1 MIEMLFAGAAGA
13 LPCLFFAAV
22 ATLIVGGI
30 IWAIISARKRRE
42 EYERLAAE
50 LGCRYYPDDPWDLPA
65 RYAHFDLFS
74 TGHGRKA
81 ANVLAGGL
89 DGRSALAFDYQYST
103 GSGKNETTHH
113 FQVAVLE
120 MPITAPALKLRDESF
135 LDTIASWVGHDDID
149 FESAEFSKRYH
160 VKCTERKFAYDI
172 FHARLIEYLLACGN
186 APGMEFKGP
195 LLVLSQTLGGPE
207 QARRLLEIGREIIR
221 SIPEYVLHE
230 RGIGV
235 KAGGQQ

>member
-1 MIEMLFAGAAGA
+1 VIELLFAGAAGA

-172 FHARLIEYLLACGN
+172 FHARLIEYLLGCGT
-186 APGMEFKGP
+186 APSIEMNGP
-195 LLVLSQTLGGPE
+195 LIMVYERPHGAEGV
-207 QARRLLEIGREIIR
+207 RRLITIAQEIVR
-221 SIPEYVLHE
+221 SIPEYVLTE
-230 RGIGV
+230 RGIAQPPG
-235 KAGGQQ
+235 ANG